1 MRMVEKSIN
10 PKTVDGR
17 PSWLSVEDRRGERL
31 HRARLLAPDGST
43 RALGHCTRST
53 NSPPTTALVQLSS
66 IRQSLHV

>member
-17 PSWLSVEDRRGERL
+17 PSWPSVEDRRGERF

-43 RALGHCTRST
+43 RALR
-53 NSPPTTALVQLSS
+53 
-66 IRQSLHV
+66 SLHEVRKLAANYCARSALID